1 MGQMTNIAKMR
12 TSAPCPGSG
21 PSRLRQILSGMMLVT
36 MLGGVLVSLS
46 GCMLERFRHE
56 KYTCQNSNLNIAE
69 IVIRSAKKGKEVKIF
84 GYDGDRVGTIEE
96 ISSQLAV
103 IRTSEGTLKLNRKT
117 GSLSVQVRNRYTRT
131 NCKLSVFTL

>member
-1 MGQMTNIAKMR
+1 
-12 TSAPCPGSG
+12 
-21 PSRLRQILSGMMLVT
+21 

-56 KYTCQNSNLNIAE
+56 KYNCQNSNLNIAE

-96 ISSQLAV
+96 ITSQLAV
-103 IRTSEGTLKLNRKT
+103 IRTPEGTLKLNRKT
-117 GSLSVQVRNRYTRT
+117 GYLSVQVHNRYTRT
-131 NCKLSVFTL
+131 KCKLSVFTL

>member
-1 MGQMTNIAKMR
+1 MKKTAK
-12 TSAPCPGSG
+12 TLINAPCPDTG
-21 PSRLRQILSGMMLVT
+21 PSRNRQILLVVIMAT

-84 GYDGDRVGTIEE
+84 GYDGDRVGTIEK
-96 ISSQLAV
+96 ISSHPRYAEVFPLPVVELFVWGHAELA
-103 IRTSEGTLKLNRKT
+103 
-117 GSLSVQVRNRYTRT
+117 SVQ
-131 NCKLSVFTL
+131 

>member
-1 MGQMTNIAKMR
+1 
-12 TSAPCPGSG
+12 
-21 PSRLRQILSGMMLVT
+21 
-36 MLGGVLVSLS
+36 
-46 GCMLERFRHE
+46 MLERFRHE

-84 GYDGDRVGTIEE
+84 GYNGDRVGTIEE

-103 IRTSEGTLKLNRKT
+103 IRTPEGTLKLNRKT

>member
-1 MGQMTNIAKMR
+1 MTKTAK
-12 TSAPCPGSG
+12 TLINAPCPDTG
-21 PSRLRQILSGMMLVT
+21 PSRSRQILLAVIMAT

-46 GCMLERFRHE
+46 GCMLERLRHE

-84 GYDGDRVGTIEE
+84 GYDGYRVGTIEE
-96 ISSQLAV
+96 ISSQLVV
-103 IRTSEGTLKLNRKT
+103 IRTPEGTLKLNRKT

>member
-1 MGQMTNIAKMR
+1 MA
-12 TSAPCPGSG
+12 
-21 PSRLRQILSGMMLVT
+21 T

-69 IVIRSAKKGKEVKIF
+69 IVIRSAKKGKEVNIF

-96 ISSQLAV
+96 ISSQLVV
-103 IRTSEGTLKLNRKT
+103 IRTPEGTLKLNRKT

>member
-1 MGQMTNIAKMR
+1 MTKTAK
-12 TSAPCPGSG
+12 TLINAPCPDTG
-21 PSRLRQILSGMMLVT
+21 PSRSRQILLAVIMAT
-36 MLGGVLVSLS
+36 MLGGGLLSLS

-69 IVIRSAKKGKEVKIF
+69 IVIRSAKKGKQVKIF

>member
-1 MGQMTNIAKMR
+1 MGQMTKTAK
-12 TSAPCPGSG
+12 TLINAPCPDTG
-21 PSRLRQILSGMMLVT
+21 PSRSRQILLAVIMAT
-36 MLGGVLVSLS
+36 MLGGGLLSLS

-84 GYDGDRVGTIEE
+84 GYDGDRVGTIEK
-96 ISSQLAV
+96 ISSQLVV
-103 IRTSEGTLKLNRKT
+103 IRTPEGTLKLNRKT

>member
-1 MGQMTNIAKMR
+1 MTKTAK
-12 TSAPCPGSG
+12 TLINAPCPNTG
-21 PSRLRQILSGMMLVT
+21 PSRSRQILLAVIMAT
-36 MLGGVLVSLS
+36 MLGGGLLSLS

-96 ISSQLAV
+96 ISSQLVV
-103 IRTSEGTLKLNRKT
+103 IRTPEGTLKLNRKT

>member
-1 MGQMTNIAKMR
+1 MA
-12 TSAPCPGSG
+12 
-21 PSRLRQILSGMMLVT
+21 T
-36 MLGGVLVSLS
+36 MLGGGLLSLS

-69 IVIRSAKKGKEVKIF
+69 IVIRSAKKGKQVKIF

>member
-1 MGQMTNIAKMR
+1 MTKTAK
-12 TSAPCPGSG
+12 TLINAPYPDTG
-21 PSRLRQILSGMMLVT
+21 PSRNRQILLVVIMAT

-56 KYTCQNSNLNIAE
+56 KYTCQNSNFNIAE

-96 ISSQLAV
+96 ISSQLVV
-103 IRTSEGTLKLNRKT
+103 IRTPEGTLKLNRKT